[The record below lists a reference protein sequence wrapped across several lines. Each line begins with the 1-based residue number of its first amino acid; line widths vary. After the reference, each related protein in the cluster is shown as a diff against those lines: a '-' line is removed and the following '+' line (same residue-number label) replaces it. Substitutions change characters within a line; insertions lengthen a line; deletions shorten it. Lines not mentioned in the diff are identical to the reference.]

1 MISDLISSEPSGR
14 PSKGEPSDERANWGV
29 DDLTERECGD
39 ADRMGSS
46 AAVADSDSLGDDPD
60 PASASSVSME
70 GADSCSSGYR
80 DFDAT
85 RGAPGEKDGGGFTGV
100 PSPGDVMDTDCCM
113 RTWG

>member
-1 MISDLISSEPSGR
+1 MIRDLISSEPSDR
-14 PSKGEPSDERANWGV
+14 PSKGDPSDERANWGG
-29 DDLTERECGD
+29 DDLADRECRE

-46 AAVADSDSLGDDPD
+46 VVVADRGGVGDDPD
-60 PASASSVSME
+60 LDSASSASIE
-70 GADSCSSGYR
+70 GVDSGSSGYR

-85 RGAPGEKDGGGFTGV
+85 RATPGEKDGGGFTGV